1 MAAFLLPWRITRY
14 LHDVDTVVGSASRSI
29 FLCSAAPCPAAEP
42 STASWWLF
50 PPWKIPP
57 AKSLMMDGELDG
69 GRRSLDSQ
77 AVGDLM
83 MDGELAGL
91 PGFSARQGEQ
101 EVHGVGMAIGWGAT
115 RPLAS
120 WPGCSRRGKRRPP
133 WLRRTGSLY
142 RPDPA

>member
-1 MAAFLLPWRITRY
+1 MA
-14 LHDVDTVVGSASRSI
+14 S
-29 FLCSAAPCPAAEP
+29 
-42 STASWWLF
+42 STA
-50 PPWKIPP
+50 
-57 AKSLMMDGELDG
+57 AGDLMMDGELDG
-69 GRRSLDSQ
+69 GRRSLNSQ
-77 AVGDLM
+77 AAGDLM

-101 EVHGVGMAIGWGAT
+101 EVHGVVMAIGWGAT

-120 WPGCSRRGKRRPP
+120 WPSCSCRGKRRPP

>member
-29 FLCSAAPCPAAEP
+29 FLCPAAEP

-57 AKSLMMDGELDG
+57 AKS
-69 GRRSLDSQ
+69 
-77 AVGDLM
+77 LM

-120 WPGCSRRGKRRPP
+120 WPGCYRRGKRRPP
-133 WLRRTGSLY
+133 EPETHGPLY
-142 RPDPA
+142 REGLG

>member
-1 MAAFLLPWRITRY
+1 MA
-14 LHDVDTVVGSASRSI
+14 SSMAS
-29 FLCSAAPCPAAEP
+29 
-42 STASWWLF
+42 STA
-50 PPWKIPP
+50 
-57 AKSLMMDGELDG
+57 AGDLMMDGDLDG

-77 AVGDLM
+77 AAGDLM

-120 WPGCSRRGKRRPP
+120 WPGCSRRGKRRPLEP
-133 WLRRTGSLY
+133 ETHGPLY
-142 RPDPA
+142 REGLG

>member
-1 MAAFLLPWRITRY
+1 MDGELDTAAG
-14 LHDVDTVVGSASRSI
+14 D
-29 FLCSAAPCPAAEP
+29 
-42 STASWWLF
+42 
-50 PPWKIPP
+50 
-57 AKSLMMDGELDG
+57 LMMDCELDG

-77 AVGDLM
+77 AVDDLM

-120 WPGCSRRGKRRPP
+120 WPGCSLRGKRRAPEP
-133 WLRRTGSLY
+133 ETHGPLY
-142 RPDPA
+142 REGLG

>member
-1 MAAFLLPWRITRY
+1 MASSMGT
-14 LHDVDTVVGSASRSI
+14 T
-29 FLCSAAPCPAAEP
+29 AA
-42 STASWWLF
+42 
-50 PPWKIPP
+50 
-57 AKSLMMDGELDG
+57 
-69 GRRSLDSQ
+69 
-77 AVGDLM
+77 GDLM

-120 WPGCSRRGKRRPP
+120 WPGCSRPGKRRPP